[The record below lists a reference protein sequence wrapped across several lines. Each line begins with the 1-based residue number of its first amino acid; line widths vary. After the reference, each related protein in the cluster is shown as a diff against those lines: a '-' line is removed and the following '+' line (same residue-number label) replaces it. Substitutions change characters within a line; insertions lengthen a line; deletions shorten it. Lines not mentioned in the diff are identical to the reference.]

1 MRELNRTE
9 VVNKNLHE
17 IKNEIL
23 RDYVG
28 EFEMVGNLKVGDQIR
43 QTHINLELLM
53 IMNLILMILIKTRNR
68 KMLFLMVM
76 FIKSILLNI
85 TESVDPNMEM
95 DVILNMKLLNIG
107 EIIALYPL
115 KDIILLN
122 VSIF

>member
-43 QTHINLELLM
+43 QTHINLEFLM

-76 FIKSILLNI
+76 FIKSILLNL